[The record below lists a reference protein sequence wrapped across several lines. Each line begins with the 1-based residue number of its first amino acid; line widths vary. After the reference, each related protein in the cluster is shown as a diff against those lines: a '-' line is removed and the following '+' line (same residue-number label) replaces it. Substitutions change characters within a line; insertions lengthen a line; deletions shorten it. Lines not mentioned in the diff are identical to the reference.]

1 MRFLLS
7 RRWIGVA
14 VIFIMAAMT
23 IGAHGVMRAA
33 IRSLAPQ
40 TTILPKGIP
49 NPDFWWALP
58 SLLKTGYPVILPTW
72 LPRSGKAG
80 ATFDPEKMRGFPP
93 ITISVTPRSR
103 KTAALPGYSIGIG
116 DVGSDGAVPVLS
128 NTRRSFIPRIV
139 PTTLTSP
146 WTYSTDGRDSPP
158 LGIRVL
164 KLPTPFRPIGFPV
177 RLQNGLVVHIRPYVS
192 GGTMGNFVTVGFQE
206 GSYLVQLTYPGLD
219 RRTALRMVASLVRV
233 VAIPKTLQVAFD
245 THQLTLTLNPTT
257 FSRSVNRGHSH
268 AYGYR
273 YRIRTIRRL
282 SQVTSTPP
290 VGTVVPPKVPDLPPL
305 PCNTCMLEIPQ
316 PPYVFPG
323 AWASSPM
330 FVRSPFLIGSPVL
343 LPRWLPPTLHMRPV
357 MAWRTRVGYYVGFL
371 PGPNGP
377 VAYGW
382 AQSGQTPKLFYP
394 RRVSLIDGKMGTLG
408 RTSTGWQLN
417 VPLGSDITG
426 YLSGAVAPAQL
437 LRAATK
443 EIRPSITISSVP
455 GHQPLP
461 GGRLLSL
468 RWGRGSERVGPR
480 QVQIVGWAY
489 HQTYAVIVRGPGD
502 RLKEALKIAQ
512 SLTRAD

>member
-1 MRFLLS
+1 MRFFLS
-7 RRWIGVA
+7 GRRIGL
-14 VIFIMAAMT
+14 AAILIIAAAT
-23 IGAHGVMRAA
+23 VGAHDIQWAA
-33 IRSLAPQ
+33 IRSIAPK
-40 TTILPKGIP
+40 TTMLPKGIP

-72 LPRSGKAG
+72 LPRYGKAG
-80 ATFDPEKMRGFPP
+80 ATFDPEKVGGFPP
-93 ITISVTPRSR
+93 ITISFTERSR
-103 KTAALPGYSIGIG
+103 KTGALPGYSIGIG
-116 DVGSDGAVPVLS
+116 DVGSDGAVPVLV

-177 RLQNGLVVHIRPYVS
+177 RLQNGIVVDVRPYVS
-192 GGTMGNFVTVGFQE
+192 GGTMGDFLSVGFQD

-219 RRTALRMVASLVRV
+219 RRTALRVASSLVHV

-245 THQLTLTLNPTT
+245 THQLTLTPTT
-257 FSRSVNRGHSH
+257 FSRSLNGDPPY
-268 AYGYR
+268 AFGYR

-282 SQVTSTPP
+282 SQVTSTPS
-290 VGTVVPPKVPDLPPL
+290 VGPVVPPKVPDLPPM
-305 PCNTCMLEIPQ
+305 PCNTCVLEIPQ
-316 PPYVFPG
+316 PPYVFSG
-323 AWASSPM
+323 AWPSSSM
-330 FVRSPFLIGSPVL
+330 FARSPFFTRSPVL
-343 LPRWLPPTLHMRPV
+343 LPRWIPLSLHMRPV

-371 PGPNGP
+371 AGTNGP

-382 AQSGQTPKLFYP
+382 AQSGQTPKIFHP

-417 VPLGSDITG
+417 IPLGSDITG
-426 YLSGAVAPAQL
+426 YLSGAVAPALL
-437 LRAATK
+437 LRAAANA
-443 EIRPSITISSVP
+443 IRPSIAISSVP

-461 GGRLLSL
+461 GGRPISL
-468 RWGRGSERVGPR
+468 FWGRGSERVDPQ

-489 HQTYAVIVRGPGD
+489 HQTYAVSVRGPGD
-502 RLKEALKIAQ
+502 RLKEALKIAN
-512 SLTRAD
+512 SLTPAD